1 MESLYIEA
9 TDTTP
14 KINFNIES
22 GEFSIEGKA
31 INNDAEEFF
40 RPILSWL
47 DAYVSAPNEK
57 TNVIVKLDYFNIS
70 SSKRILF
77 VFYKLNE
84 LIDAGYNVNVKWYYH
99 EDEDDMYEVGQ
110 DFAFMVKVPFDFCE
124 YSLYEKVLA

>member
-1 MESLYIEA
+1 MESLFIEA

-14 KINFNIES
+14 KIDFNIDS

-40 RPILSWL
+40 RPVLDWL
-47 DAYVSAPNEK
+47 DSYSTVPHET
-57 TNVIVKLDYFNIS
+57 TNVTVKLDYFNIS

-84 LIDAGYNVNVKWYYH
+84 LIDAGFNVNVKWYYH

-110 DFAFMVKVPFDFCE
+110 DFAFMVKVPFEFCG

>member
-1 MESLYIEA
+1 MESLLIEA

-14 KINFNIES
+14 KVDFNIES
-22 GEFSIEGKA
+22 GDFSLVGKA

-40 RPILSWL
+40 KPILSWL
-47 DAYVSAPNEK
+47 DDYVSQPNDV
-57 TNVIVKLDYFNIS
+57 TNVVVKLDYFNIS

-84 LIDAGYNVNVKWYYH
+84 LIDAGYDVNVKWYYH

-110 DFAFMVKVPFDFCE
+110 DFAFMVKVPFEFCE
-124 YSLYEKVLA
+124 YSLYEKVIA

>member
-9 TDTTP
+9 TETTP
-14 KINFNIES
+14 MVRFDVET
-22 GEFSIEGKA
+22 GLFSMEGKA

-40 RPILSWL
+40 RPVLDWL
-47 DAYVSAPNEK
+47 DAYITHPNKSTE
-57 TNVIVKLDYFNIS
+57 VVMKLDYFNIS

-84 LIDAGYNVNVKWYYH
+84 LVNTGHQVNVKWFYH

-110 DFAFMVKVPFDFCE
+110 DFAFMVKVPFEFCE
-124 YSLYEKVLA
+124 YSLFEKVLA